1 MLSVLGQTFRGR
13 RLALL
18 WWSIGLVGLDV
29 LYVVAFPTLRHNA
42 ALDKTFADLS
52 PRVKTLL
59 GLGDGNSIT
68 SPVGYL
74 NSQLYA
80 NVLPMILLVFSV
92 ALAAW
97 SIAGDEASGTLELLL
112 ANPISRTR
120 VALART
126 LAVVAMQLGLSLV
139 CGVALEAM
147 APLVALDHGVPAG
160 RIALAAIASALLA
173 LVFAAVAFAI
183 GAATGRKTI
192 AIGAGAGAAVLGYAL
207 VGVAQQVSVL
217 RPLRAVNPWHW
228 MLAADPLGQGFGWE
242 AFLLP
247 IMVSAGFFAIG
258 TIRFVSRDLH

>member
-1 MLSVLGQTFRGR
+1 LTVLSVLGQTFKGR

-18 WWSIGLVGLDV
+18 WWSIGLVGLYV
-29 LYVVAFPTLRHNA
+29 LAFPTLRHNE
-42 ALDKTFADLS
+42 ALDKTFAHLS
-52 PRVKTLL
+52 PSVKTLL

-97 SIAGDEASGTLELLL
+97 SIAGDESSGTLELLL

-120 VALART
+120 VAAARALAI
-126 LAVVAMQLGLSLV
+126 VAMPLALSLV

-147 APLVALDHGVPAG
+147 APLVALDHGVPLG
-160 RIALAAIASALLA
+160 RIALAAVANALLA

-183 GAATGRKTI
+183 GAATGRRTI
-192 AIGAGAGAAVLGYAL
+192 AICASAGLTVLGYVL
-207 VGVAQQVSVL
+207 VGIAQQVSVL
-217 RPLRAVNPWHW
+217 RPLKAVNPWHW
-228 MLAADPLGQGFGWE
+228 MLTTDPLAQGFGWE

-247 IMVSAGFFAIG
+247 ITVSAVLFAIG
-258 TIRFVSRDLH
+258 TMRFASRDLV